1 MWCVVLVPVGEKE
14 AEDKDVNSEAP
25 SSLSEATSDKESNSV
40 KSKKDE
46 ERNNSIKKVNLRIKF
61 MSNYFC
67 LNGANVTVSIRVFA
81 AIICSSFFQYLRCT
95 NWKYM

>member
-1 MWCVVLVPVGEKE
+1 MWRVVLMPVGEKE

-61 MSNYFC
+61 
-67 LNGANVTVSIRVFA
+67 
-81 AIICSSFFQYLRCT
+81 
-95 NWKYM
+95 KYVKLFLPQWG

>member
-1 MWCVVLVPVGEKE
+1 MKMRQRTVSFMLILQHKILNICQIFVPAMWCVALVPVGEKE

-61 MSNYFC
+61 
-67 LNGANVTVSIRVFA
+67 
-81 AIICSSFFQYLRCT
+81 
-95 NWKYM
+95 KYV

>member
-1 MWCVVLVPVGEKE
+1 MTFAKSFYLQCDVPVGEKE

-46 ERNNSIKKVNLRIKF
+46 ERNNSIKKVNLRTKF
-61 MSNYFC
+61 KYVKLF
-67 LNGANVTVSIRVFA
+67 LPQ
-81 AIICSSFFQYLRCT
+81 CS
-95 NWKYM
+95 